1 MKRLL
6 LLIGLLFVFLSATA
20 FESNNVPKHKHP
32 EYEKAIKS
40 LEMTTKRV
48 SKPSA
53 SSTTGI
59 QGPAGPE
66 GKQGP
71 IGPQGIPGEK
81 GPQGEQG
88 HQGYEG
94 SPGKDGAP
102 GTPGAKGDKGD
113 PGDQGPQGLP
123 GNDGA
128 PGTPGAKGDKGD
140 QGIQGPPG
148 SGGLGYALRLIT
160 ASQSTTTDSQTV
172 YWGGMA
178 VAPSTTAARWRVY
191 IPKAGT
197 IKTAYLFSYAGT
209 AGTNENWSTYIR
221 LNNTSDTLIQTLA
234 ANTNARVWS
243 NTNMSIS
250 VVAGDY
256 IEIKE
261 VFPAWATNPATVTR
275 NGVIYI
281 E

>member
-1 MKRLL
+1 
-6 LLIGLLFVFLSATA
+6 
-20 FESNNVPKHKHP
+20 
-32 EYEKAIKS
+32 
-40 LEMTTKRV
+40 
-48 SKPSA
+48 
-53 SSTTGI
+53 
-59 QGPAGPE
+59 
-66 GKQGP
+66 
-71 IGPQGIPGEK
+71 
-81 GPQGEQG
+81 
-88 HQGYEG
+88 
-94 SPGKDGAP
+94 
-102 GTPGAKGDKGD
+102 
-113 PGDQGPQGLP
+113 
-123 GNDGA
+123 
-128 PGTPGAKGDKGD
+128 
-140 QGIQGPPG
+140 
-148 SGGLGYALRLIT
+148 
-160 ASQSTTTDSQTV
+160 
-172 YWGGMA
+172 MA

-243 NTNMSIS
+243 NINMSIS